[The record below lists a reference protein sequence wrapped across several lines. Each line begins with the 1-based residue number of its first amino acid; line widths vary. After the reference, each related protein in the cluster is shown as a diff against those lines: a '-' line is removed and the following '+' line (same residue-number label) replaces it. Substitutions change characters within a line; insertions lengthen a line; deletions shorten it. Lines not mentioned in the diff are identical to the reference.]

1 MNDSRI
7 RAIQP
12 ADEQWIVHFT
22 EEHWGAS
29 FVVAHGVVYHP
40 GELPGFVALDADG
53 RPTGLVTYR
62 IADKACEVVTL
73 NSVQEN
79 HGVGTALLDAVRDVA
94 AQARCSRIWLVT
106 TNDNLRAL
114 GFYQKRGY
122 RLVAVHRDALQ
133 RSRELKP
140 SIPLVSPDGIPL
152 RDEIEFEFPVGDPA

>member
-1 MNDSRI
+1 MIGPRI
-7 RAIQP
+7 RAIQS
-12 ADEQWIVHFT
+12 ADGEWIARFT

-29 FVVAHGVVYHP
+29 FVVAHGVVFYP
-40 GELPGFVALDADG
+40 VELPGFVALDPDG
-53 RPTGLVTYR
+53 RPIGLVTYQ
-62 IADKACEVVTL
+62 IAEMACEIVTL
-73 NSVQEN
+73 NSVHEN
-79 HGVGTALLDAVRDVA
+79 QGVGTALLEAVRDA
-94 AQARCSRIWLVT
+94 AVQAGCDRIWLIT

-152 RDEIEFEFPVGDPA
+152 RDEIELEYPVPRCK